1 MTAAPDKPKRP
12 RRWTRRIGLLLLALI
27 LIPPLTV
34 LSHWLLAA
42 PATFLMV
49 ERVFQ
54 GEGMRR
60 NWRPLDRISPNL
72 VYAAIAAE
80 DANFCEHHGFDL
92 KAIERALK
100 NNQRR
105 PTRLRGG
112 STISQQTA
120 KNVFLWS
127 GRGWIRKG
135 FEAGY
140 TVLIEVL
147 WGKRKT
153 METYLNVVEWG
164 PGIYGAE
171 AAAKHWFGVSAKD
184 LTPRQA
190 AALAAI
196 LPSPRKWKAASGGPY
211 VRRRVSRIQAAMGTV
226 RADGL
231 ATCVIPAKPPPEEPK
246 RKRG

>member
-1 MTAAPDKPKRP
+1 VSAPSTSAKRP
-12 RRWTRRIGLLLLALI
+12 RRWTRFFSLVLLALL

-34 LSHWLLAA
+34 ATHRLVG
-42 PATFLMV
+42 PPMTFLMV
-49 ERVFQ
+49 ERLAG

-60 NWRPLDRISPNL
+60 AWRPLGRISPNL

-80 DANFCEHHGFDL
+80 DANFCRHHGFDL

-100 NNQRR
+100 NNERR
-105 PTRLRGG
+105 PNRLRGG

-140 TVLIEVL
+140 TVLIEAL
-147 WGKRKT
+147 WGKRRT
-153 METYLNVVEWG
+153 MEIYLNGVEWG

-171 AAAKHWFGVSAKD
+171 AAARHWFGVSAKD

-190 AALAAI
+190 AGLAAI
-196 LPSPRKWKAASGGPY
+196 LPSPRKWKAASSGPY

-226 RADGL
+226 RAEGL
-231 ATCVIPAKPPPEEPK
+231 AACVLPAKVPPR
-246 RKRG
+246 RKP